1 MYQAPFFTV
10 RPTTTT
16 STPHHAPR
24 RLSYQGSPT
33 IQVWPKSNLLHLHS
47 GSEKQIQGI
56 RSDRVP
62 EELWTQVRNIAQ
74 EVVIKTISHASKVM
88 LKIL

>member
-47 GSEKQIQGI
+47 GREKQIQGI

-62 EELWTQVRNIAQ
+62 EELWTQVCDIVQ
-74 EVVIKTISHASKVM
+74 EAVIKTITKKCKKAK
-88 LKIL
+88 